1 MLITIVTVC
10 LNCEDVI
17 EQTIKSVLKQRFD
30 YFEYLIIDGKSSD
43 NTLTIVNKYKNNKIR
58 VYSEKDNG
66 IYDAMN
72 KASKLAKGKYIYYL
86 NAGDTFVDDIVLLN
100 VSKYLDDK
108 HDIYYGD
115 VIYGNKVEK
124 NSANYNLN
132 YLVLHEKMICHQ
144 AIFVK
149 KELLT
154 NYSFNLQ
161 YKICADREWLIRLVK
176 DNKKLYYMK
185 DLIIA
190 NYDTNGISSNYEK
203 FSKESLDIAKKYKG
217 GLSCVFIRIKRLIGK
232 IIKRR

>member
-17 EQTIKSVLKQRFD
+17 EKTIKSVLKQRFD
-30 YFEYLIIDGKSSD
+30 DFEYLIIDGKSSD
-43 NTLTIVNKYKNNKIR
+43 STLTIVNKYKNNKIR
-58 VYSEKDNG
+58 VYSENDNG

-86 NAGDTFVDDIVLLN
+86 NAGDTFVDDNVLLN

-108 HDIYYGD
+108 HDICYGD
-115 VIYGNKVEK
+115 VIYGNKLEK

-144 AIFVK
+144 AIFSK
-149 KELLT
+149 TELLLKYPFDL
-154 NYSFNLQ
+154 N
-161 YKICADREWLIRLVK
+161 YKICADRDWLIRLVK
-176 DNKKLYYMK
+176 DNKKLYYMN
-185 DLIIA
+185 DLVIA
-190 NYDTNGISSNYEK
+190 NYDINGVSSNYEK

-217 GLSCVFIRIKRLIGK
+217 NAAILFIKIKRFIGK
-232 IIKRR
+232 VVKR